1 MKTKPNWI
9 VLAALAAGTA
19 GCVSPQPMDDS
30 RGVSTSPVAAAHTSS
45 AGATFANLPPL
56 GADAGLRD
64 YLAYAA
70 LNNAGLEAAY
80 DRWQAVMEKIPQA
93 RALPDPR
100 LSYGHF
106 IRSVETRVGPQQ
118 HRVGVAQS
126 FPWLGK
132 RGLRGD
138 VATQEAH
145 ASYQEYEAAK
155 LRLFYNVKSTWFE
168 LAYLHRAI
176 EITEN
181 NLSLL
186 KDLEKVAQTK
196 VRGGSG
202 LAGVAK
208 AQVELGKLEDQK
220 RSLLDFRQPLA
231 ARLNA
236 ALSRPANS
244 PIAFPKSIAVSS
256 RQLDEQRLLEWL
268 AETNPELRGLE
279 AQIAREQKG
288 VELAGKDYFPD
299 VTVGVD
305 YTQTDGALVP
315 GVRDNGNDPV
325 MATVSINIPLWRKK
339 YDAALRAAEHRRSA
353 NKNRLQNRANLL
365 RADLK
370 MALYKFQDAERKI
383 DLYRDTL
390 TPLAEQSLE
399 IAQQSWESGKADFLN
414 LIDAERL
421 LLEFQLQIERARA
434 NREQRLAEIE
444 MLVGREL
451 PDPANDASP
460 PGALSQPHPAP

>member
-56 GADAGLRD
+56 GQNAGLPD

-118 HRVGVAQS
+118 YRVGVAQS

-279 AQIAREQKG
+279 AQIAKGQKG

-315 GVRDNGNDPV
+315 GVRDNGKDPV

-339 YDAALRAAEHRRSA
+339 YDAALRAAE
-353 NKNRLQNRANLL
+353 
-365 RADLK
+365 LK